1 MDLGYDCTMMY
12 YDYNQFKNDIPQ
24 LGVLCESFEADTILA
39 VARGG
44 MMVAHAL
51 SMYLEIRDVR
61 SIRCESYDGA
71 IHRSSLTIR
80 GEVAFPLAQRILIVD
95 DIVDSGKTLQEL
107 FLVLHANN
115 PTVIFKTV
123 TLFTKPTAVIQPD
136 FSLHEAHDWIDFF
149 WERDFLK
156 SNLL

>member
-107 FLVLHANN
+107 LLVLHANN

-123 TLFTKPTAVIQPD
+123 TLFTSKP
-136 FSLHEAHDWIDFF
+136 L
-149 WERDFLK
+149 
-156 SNLL
+156 